1 MPHLLPK
8 LFVLV
13 MSSSVMACGSSTS
26 TTVSRV
32 DPQIPDGPLVYVAL
46 GASDAVGF
54 NASVSC
60 DGPANQD
67 GRQPRQ
73 SDPLNCPGG
82 TGYVPL
88 LSQSLRAD
96 QVVNLGL
103 TSAVIGPQVRNL
115 SQGRAPADIL
125 TDQVPRI
132 PADATLLTLWTGNND
147 TTQIALATATAVLQ
161 GGDAAPLIAQQVGIF
176 RAEFQ
181 TLLISIEQQ
190 APNARLVVANIPNFA
205 LTPVGQSQPASIQR
219 LLREIS
225 VTINQEVINPLAQ
238 EGIPVV
244 DVGCDPLSYETSS
257 FFPGP
262 LADGFHPNDLGYARL
277 AELFFNG
284 IQNPTP
290 PTQCSFQDL
299 GRSIKGSLADLN
311 RADLNLADLNRAE
324 LAAFVAEHW

>member
-8 LFVLV
+8 LLFALVL
-13 MSSSVMACGSSTS
+13 SSSVIACGSSTS
-26 TTVSRV
+26 TTVSQ
-32 DPQIPDGPLVYVAL
+32 DPQPPVPPLVYVAL

-60 DGPANQD
+60 DGPADAD

-73 SDPLNCPGG
+73 SEPVDCPGG

-88 LSQSLRAD
+88 LAQSLGAD

-103 TSAVIGPQVRNL
+103 TSAVIGPQVRSLN
-115 SQGRAPADIL
+115 QGRAPADIL

-161 GGDAAPLIAQQVGIF
+161 GEDAAPLIAQQVGIF
-176 RAEFQ
+176 GAEYQ
-181 TLLISIEQQ
+181 TLLTSIEQQ

-205 LTPVGQSQPASIQR
+205 LTPVGQSQPASIQL

-225 VTINQEVINPLAQ
+225 VAINQEVINPLAQ
-238 EGIPVV
+238 QGIPVV
-244 DVGCDPLSYETSS
+244 DVGCAPFTYETSS

-262 LADGFHPNDLGYARL
+262 WADGFHPNDLGYARL
-277 AELFFNG
+277 AELFLNG
-284 IQNPTP
+284 IQSPTMP
-290 PTQCSFQDL
+290 AQCSFQDL
-299 GRSIKGSLADLN
+299 GRQDLGRTVKGSLADLN
-311 RADLNLADLNRAE
+311 LAE
-324 LAAFVAEHW
+324 LEAFVAEH